1 MSYINN
7 LFSLNR
13 NLSKKYR
20 LGTTKED
27 FDPVMAMTSEDND
40 VNNPPKV
47 SAAKPVP
54 SPPQSRPANTINRQ
68 PATTVPPIK
77 PVTGQQAPGQPATGQ
92 PATPTS
98 TSTPTSSQPKATSK
112 DNFIKNAAN
121 RGIGAAL
128 ATKNFI
134 SKVADDYAKKRMET
148 FLYFGG
154 GFSPAMREKVMTQ
167 SNKDF
172 QNFITQSHLKGKGFS
187 LFGDDYAK
195 LHTIFDKLHATKMT
209 GAARQHAIEE
219 MFKKHTS
226 KGGHFSDHNLDDI
239 IKEANRLHG
248 KNNKSNKPGQEG
260 MTDTDKITKPGA
272 MTT

>member
-20 LGTTKED
+20 LAGKLD
-27 FDPVMAMTSEDND
+27 DVADPTEEE
-40 VNNPPKV
+40 PKMPATAV
-47 SAAKPVP
+47 PAAKPVP
-54 SPPQSRPANTINRQ
+54 SPPQPRPASNINKQ
-68 PATTVPPIK
+68 PATTAPPIA
-77 PVTGQQAPGQPATGQ
+77 PVTGQQAPGQTATGQ
-92 PATPTS
+92 TATPTS
-98 TSTPTSSQPKATSK
+98 TSKPTSYQPKATSK

-121 RGIGAAL
+121 RVVGAAL
-128 ATKNFI
+128 ATKNGI

-195 LHTIFDKLHATKMT
+195 LHTLFDKLHATKMT

-226 KGGHFSDHNLDDI
+226 KGGHFSDHNIDDI

-248 KNNKSNKPGQEG
+248 KNNKNNQLTASATPGQILPPN
-260 MTDTDKITKPGA
+260 TPPNPNP
-272 MTT
+272 